1 MSNVDDFRAEVMQ
14 IFEDIEMSYRRDMDE
29 FSRLTAVRE
38 YALGN
43 MSNPERINFLES
55 VYRNHFGDN
64 APSKEII
71 AEAVRKSDEADMYS
85 NLKKAAFRE
94 INDDAIQALKSRDP
108 DKALANIIT
117 ITMTRGTVL
126 DFSAAEMSKR
136 AYAVLIGKSINR
148 EEAASLISELNNT
161 ILAKTMRGDYGT
173 EARYKAHVRQIY
185 GAKRPLSLRIVIS
198 RLPDGDNQM
207 PPELIRAFG
216 NYYGIE
222 ADGSFK
228 PVLDVYGSIGKT
240 VYSSNSS
247 LIDPHTNT
255 LTVRIGYDNLKRLSA
270 AGVTWAKDAI
280 NAGEEG
286 IHLRDTEDIAKFISS
301 HSLHAGTYANTK
313 QVGNTSQTD
322 SSLLI
327 RYASDSRQKT
337 GSTSMKSSAA
347 EAVSVKDA
355 YYQSYREL
363 EKTSWGPGYV
373 YTATA
378 INDIDDNTGK
388 FTILD
393 NETLSRFSP
402 TFENVMAG
410 SGLLPP
416 PRLEIGIKLLADLA
430 SDSMKRQKM
439 PTEVIDVIDRI
450 YEQHNKLVD
459 LSLAEM
465 VNASEVLLKFLS
477 DPEKHPSGQH
487 VFKTTID
494 GREAYFIGVTRSPA
508 PREIQ
513 PFMPI
518 TAVLNTRENGLR
530 LNEAG
535 WKLFGGDF
543 DGDLALGLAPIKPSS
558 LARAVSVSEYGSTDL
573 SYIDIVSKNLGDHL
587 MSLTASSIQKNK
599 LYDHFVSSLNPSDKI
614 IPERGIDSNE
624 YLSKGTQALSGAIQT
639 LTPLKSILHS
649 IYTGSGSIRLNND
662 FREAITD
669 IAKDLATSYTT
680 QNVQGTKFEDAF
692 IVSPLKNIGEDTR
705 IVFIDPSPSPDITK
719 DSMVEIGA
727 IGSVRYITAV
737 DAGNTGTDGAR
748 RSVVVTELTPDNS
761 KPTNKKYN
769 VLVLESM
776 KDKIGVLKVAGVP
789 LLREGESLNKNRILN
804 IASNLATQLRNKQTA
819 NIVELDRPLY
829 ATVPQTILESV
840 NAALV
845 DTKLHGQRIIMSKYK
860 DDPNKFVEDI
870 LKFTSEAYAASLLDI
885 DMSITLANNRGIID
899 YKLSDIDRSNIDEG
913 LKSNTSFKQ
922 ESARKVVSKF
932 SEKIEDNLIAI
943 NNLVRMSEPDNTI
956 PLSKQDNWKKMFS
969 SNSNDLPESVYK
981 IISIEE
987 NGGIGWRNEFGFS
1000 KINKNTE
1007 LFKEIDGGLMSIRN
1021 PLSNSKKM
1029 NFYNDLSKIVKS
1041 FDVFTS
1047 RLYTTDKRELDRV
1060 TRALEKEPLYIDSPK
1075 YVSRTSLPDLVYS
1088 TLKSE
1093 GKPVSIGTV
1102 QRILSDLGVSKRDAE
1117 TWYAPKENSP
1127 EYILGNGIQK
1137 NKGNG
1142 SRLMVSVLTNP
1153 NGSEMSMFDLNSSID
1168 KLITSRQ
1175 LLREGNERYLNDLKM
1190 VLNGMIHVL
1199 SRDSQIRATAAAE
1212 GMGAQVVHHIR
1223 SMYKNGDITSIAS
1236 VGGYRV
1242 ALEGLVDK
1250 VSADEIEDSYVINK
1264 KLDILRKFSMLELV
1278 NGTTKMNVSNYLI
1291 EGDGDC

>member
-1 MSNVDDFRAEVMQ
+1 
-14 IFEDIEMSYRRDMDE
+14 
-29 FSRLTAVRE
+29 
-38 YALGN
+38 
-43 MSNPERINFLES
+43 
-55 VYRNHFGDN
+55 
-64 APSKEII
+64 
-71 AEAVRKSDEADMYS
+71 
-85 NLKKAAFRE
+85 
-94 INDDAIQALKSRDP
+94 
-108 DKALANIIT
+108 
-117 ITMTRGTVL
+117 
-126 DFSAAEMSKR
+126 
-136 AYAVLIGKSINR
+136 
-148 EEAASLISELNNT
+148 
-161 ILAKTMRGDYGT
+161 
-173 EARYKAHVRQIY
+173 
-185 GAKRPLSLRIVIS
+185 
-198 RLPDGDNQM
+198 
-207 PPELIRAFG
+207 
-216 NYYGIE
+216 
-222 ADGSFK
+222 
-228 PVLDVYGSIGKT
+228 
-240 VYSSNSS
+240 
-247 LIDPHTNT
+247 
-255 LTVRIGYDNLKRLSA
+255 
-270 AGVTWAKDAI
+270 
-280 NAGEEG
+280 
-286 IHLRDTEDIAKFISS
+286 
-301 HSLHAGTYANTK
+301 
-313 QVGNTSQTD
+313 
-322 SSLLI
+322 
-327 RYASDSRQKT
+327 
-337 GSTSMKSSAA
+337 
-347 EAVSVKDA
+347 
-355 YYQSYREL
+355 
-363 EKTSWGPGYV
+363 
-373 YTATA
+373 
-378 INDIDDNTGK
+378 
-388 FTILD
+388 
-393 NETLSRFSP
+393 
-402 TFENVMAG
+402 
-410 SGLLPP
+410 
-416 PRLEIGIKLLADLA
+416 
-430 SDSMKRQKM
+430 
-439 PTEVIDVIDRI
+439 
-450 YEQHNKLVD
+450 
-459 LSLAEM
+459 
-465 VNASEVLLKFLS
+465 
-477 DPEKHPSGQH
+477 
-487 VFKTTID
+487 
-494 GREAYFIGVTRSPA
+494 
-508 PREIQ
+508 
-513 PFMPI
+513 
-518 TAVLNTRENGLR
+518 
-530 LNEAG
+530 
-535 WKLFGGDF
+535 
-543 DGDLALGLAPIKPSS
+543 
-558 LARAVSVSEYGSTDL
+558 
-573 SYIDIVSKNLGDHL
+573 
-587 MSLTASSIQKNK
+587 MSLTESSIQKNK
-599 LYDHFVSSLNPSDKI
+599 LYDHFVSSLNPSDRI
-614 IPERGIDSNE
+614 IPESGIDSNE

-804 IASNLATQLRNKQTA
+804 IASSLATQLRNKQTA

-932 SEKIEDNLIAI
+932 SEKIKDNLIAI

-987 NGGIGWRNEFGFS
+987 NGGIGWRDEFGFS

-1047 RLYTTDKRELDRV
+1047 RLYTTDARELNRV

-1075 YVSRTSLPDLVYS
+1075 YVSRINLPDLVYS

-1102 QRILSDLGVSKRDAE
+1102 QRILDDIGVSKRDPE
-1117 TWYAPKENSP
+1117 TWYAPKVNSP

-1153 NGSEMSMFDLNSSID
+1153 DGSEMSMFDLNRSID
-1168 KLITSRQ
+1168 KLITNKQ
-1175 LLREGNERYLNDLKM
+1175 LLKESNERYLNDLKM

-1223 SMYKNGDITSIAS
+1223 KMYKNGDITSISS

-1250 VSADEIEDSYVINK
+1250 VSADEIEDRYVINK